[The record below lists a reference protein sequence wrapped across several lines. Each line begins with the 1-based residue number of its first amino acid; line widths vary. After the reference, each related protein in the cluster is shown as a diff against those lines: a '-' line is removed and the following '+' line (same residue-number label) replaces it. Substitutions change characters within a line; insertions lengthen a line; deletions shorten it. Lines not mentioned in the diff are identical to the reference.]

1 MIRGRCVIFGVR
13 LSVTGL
19 VLLLLSLMLALM
31 LVPASAELHVEPHKR
46 GSLIIVGGGDTPYTI
61 QKRFVELAGG
71 PGRAKIAI
79 LPMAKTEFDEEL
91 DEVLSDFSLLG
102 AEVVVLNLDR
112 SEAQSKDMDAM
123 LSRFTGFWF
132 LGGDQNL
139 LAASLLGTRALR
151 TIEFRYE
158 QGAVVGGTSAGAAVM
173 TATMLTGERR
183 TASGRINE
191 DPNAV
196 ALRSTE
202 VTFGF
207 GLLPGAIVDQHFS
220 RRSRDNRLV
229 SAVLDNPQLLGVGI
243 DEETALIV
251 RPDGRWEVLG
261 NGHVK
266 IYDARRAYI
275 VNDDEHTVGASGIRM
290 HVLPRGSRFDPRLG
304 RMGSWRN

>member
-1 MIRGRCVIFGVR
+1 MSVFKALIFSLAMIMPLF
-13 LSVTGL
+13 ST
-19 VLLLLSLMLALM
+19 
-31 LVPASAELHVEPHKR
+31 ASNVEIHIEPHKR
-46 GSLIIVGGGDTPYTI
+46 GTLMIVGGGDTPYTI

-71 PGRAKIAI
+71 AGRARVAI
-79 LPMAKTEFDEEL
+79 FPMATRGDDEEAE
-91 DEVLSDFSLLG
+91 EVLADFKLLG
-102 AEVVVLNLDR
+102 ADAVIVNINREQ
-112 SEAQSKDMDAM
+112 AQSASTDVLLKG
-123 LSRFTGFWF
+123 FTGYWF

-139 LAASLLGTRALR
+139 LAAALLGTRALR
-151 TIEFRYE
+151 TIEYRYE

-173 TATMLTGERR
+173 TATMLTGQRR

-202 VTFGF
+202 VALGF

-229 SAVLDNPQLLGVGI
+229 SAVLDHPQLLGVGI

-275 VNDDEHTVGASGIRM
+275 VHQDEDAVGASGIRM
-290 HVLPRGSRFDPRLG
+290 HVLPRGSRFDPKLG

>member
-1 MIRGRCVIFGVR
+1 MRRTVSTGRYVQTLFLCFVFCLGAFI
-13 LSVTGL
+13 
-19 VLLLLSLMLALM
+19 A
-31 LVPASAELHVEPHKR
+31 PAGYAELSIEKHKR

-71 PGRAKIAI
+71 PGRARVAI
-79 LPMAKTEFDEEL
+79 FPMAATEYDEEAE
-91 DEVLSDFSLLG
+91 EVLAELKWLG
-102 AEVVVLNLDR
+102 ADVVLLNMDR
-112 SEAQSKDMDAM
+112 QQAQSREMDKV
-123 LSRFTGFWF
+123 LTGFTGYWF
-132 LGGDQNL
+132 LGGDQNV
-139 LAASLLGTRALR
+139 LAASLLGTRALG
-151 TIEFRYE
+151 TIEFQYE
-158 QGAVVGGTSAGAAVM
+158 KGAVIGGTSAGAAVM

-202 VTFGF
+202 VTPGF
-207 GLLPGAIVDQHFS
+207 GLLPGAIIDQHFS

-251 RPDGRWEVLG
+251 RPDGKWEVLG
-261 NGHVK
+261 NGHIK

-275 VNDDEHTVGASGIRM
+275 VNEDNDMVGASGIRM
-290 HVLPRGSRFDPRLG
+290 HVLPRGSKFDPKLG
-304 RMGSWRN
+304 RLGSWRN

>member
-1 MIRGRCVIFGVR
+1 MSVFKALIFSLAMIMPLF
-13 LSVTGL
+13 ST
-19 VLLLLSLMLALM
+19 
-31 LVPASAELHVEPHKR
+31 ASNVEIHIEPHKR
-46 GSLIIVGGGDTPYTI
+46 GTLMIVGGGDTPYTI

-71 PGRAKIAI
+71 AGRARIAI
-79 LPMAKTEFDEEL
+79 FPMAKRADDEEAE
-91 DEVLSDFSLLG
+91 EVLADFKFLG
-102 AEVVVLNLDR
+102 ADSVIVNINREQ
-112 SEAQSKDMDAM
+112 AQSGSMDAV
-123 LSRFTGFWF
+123 LTGFTGYWF

-151 TIEFRYE
+151 TIEYRYE
-158 QGAVVGGTSAGAAVM
+158 QGAVIGGTSAGASVM
-173 TATMLTGERR
+173 TTTMLTGQRR
-183 TASGRINE
+183 TASGRIND

-196 ALRSTE
+196 ALKSTE
-202 VTFGF
+202 VALGF
-207 GLLPGAIVDQHFS
+207 GLLPGAIVVQHFS

-229 SAVLDNPQLLGVGI
+229 SAVLDHPQLLGVGI

-275 VNDDEHTVGASGIRM
+275 VHQDEDAVGASGIRM
-290 HVLPRGSRFDPRLG
+290 HVLPRGSRFDPKLG

>member
-1 MIRGRCVIFGVR
+1 MSVSRLWLFAMTILLAIF
-13 LSVTGL
+13 SN
-19 VLLLLSLMLALM
+19 A
-31 LVPASAELHVEPHKR
+31 AKAEVYVEPNKR
-46 GSLIIVGGGDTPYTI
+46 GTLIIVGGGDTPYTI
-61 QKRFVELAGG
+61 QKRFIELA
-71 PGRAKIAI
+71 
-79 LPMAKTEFDEEL
+79 FDRKQ
-91 DEVLSDFSLLG
+91 
-102 AEVVVLNLDR
+102 AE
-112 SEAQSKDMDAM
+112 SEAMDVL
-123 LSRFTGFWF
+123 LSGFTGYWF

-139 LAASLLGTRALR
+139 LVASLLGTRALR
-151 TIEFRYE
+151 RIEYRYE
-158 QGAVVGGTSAGAAVM
+158 RGAVVGGTSAGASVM

-183 TASGRINE
+183 AATGRINE
-191 DPNAV
+191 EPNAV
-196 ALRSTE
+196 AMRSTE
-202 VTFGF
+202 VAFGF

-229 SAVLDNPQLLGVGI
+229 SAVLDHPQLLGVGI

-275 VNDDEHTVGASGIRM
+275 VNHDEEAVGASGIRM